1 MTPSRDSD
9 TMGGP
14 MKVQMISLRT
24 LVLVPMVSLI
34 LSCASVRKSSESD
47 LGQPLSW
54 VALGPNGTVVV
65 RHLTRDPS
73 CPVLKADSKEVPLQA
88 RIGHQDRPEFE
99 IRICETVLDRSV
111 RKAEID
117 GQLLSLPV
125 NTPERIVIIGDTGC
139 RVKTKK
145 GNPAWIQD
153 CSNPDAWPFQ
163 KIAEAAARLNPDL
176 VIHTGDY
183 LYRES
188 ACPNGAKGCES
199 FPSGDTFASWNA
211 DFLTPARALLTRAPW
226 IFVRGNH
233 ESCTRAGEGFFR
245 LLDPN
250 PYNPVCIEEPE
261 PYLIPFSTLRLA
273 VLDTSLKQVQ
283 AERLRALRSL
293 KLNSDV
299 LLTHRPLWGE
309 ETHDPVGPVPGVKLI
324 FAGHWHLFHLSSFE
338 DGRALQV
345 VVGNSGTELIKNPR
359 QTPTGTEVDGTL
371 LKEST
376 LIPGFGFTML
386 EKTGS
391 HWELQARDVN
401 GQVKMRKKI
410 RLTPSL

>member
-1 MTPSRDSD
+1 MTPHCDSD
-9 TMGGP
+9 TIKGP
-14 MKVQMISLRT
+14 MKDLIVGLKT
-24 LVLVPMVSLI
+24 LALLSTVSLT
-34 LSCASVRKSSESD
+34 LSCASGRKTPD
-47 LGQPLSW
+47 PDPVLPLSW
-54 VALGPNGTVVV
+54 VALGPAGTVVV
-65 RHLTRDPS
+65 RHLTREPS
-73 CPVLKADSKEVPLQA
+73 CPVLKTDSKEVPLQA

-111 RKAEID
+111 QRAEID
-117 GQLLSLPV
+117 GQPLSLPK
-125 NTPERIVIIGDTGC
+125 NAPERIVIIGDTGC

-153 CSNPDAWPFQ
+153 CSNPEAWPFQ
-163 KIAEAAARLNPDL
+163 RIAEAAAKLNPDL

-199 FPSGDTFASWNA
+199 FPSGDTFAAWSA
-211 DFLTPARALLTRAPW
+211 DFLTPARSLLTRAPW

-233 ESCTRAGEGFFR
+233 ESCTRTGEGFFR

-250 PYNPVCIEEPE
+250 PFNPVCIEEPE
-261 PYLIPFSTLRLA
+261 PYLIPFTNARFA
-273 VLDTSLKQVQ
+273 VLDTSLKQVHP
-283 AERLRALRSL
+283 ERLRALKPL
-293 KLNSDV
+293 KLVSDV

-309 ETHDPVGPVPGVKLI
+309 ETHVPLGPVPGVKLI
-324 FAGHWHLFHLSSFE
+324 FAGHWHLFHLSTFE
-338 DGRALQV
+338 DGRAMQV

-371 LKEST
+371 LKESN
-376 LIPGFGFTML
+376 LIPGFGFTLL
-386 EKTGS
+386 ERVGN
-391 HWELQARDVN
+391 HWELQARDTT

-410 RLTPSL
+410 RLTPLL